1 MSGMKVIRTVLFM
14 VFMPPLLVFGQGVI
28 SRITLSAPGLDI
40 EIVDEKARHDFRVGG
55 GPGNT
60 LNGMPNWGTK
70 SWIVDDWRHSVAEPD
85 QSLRRVKATFTIDR
99 GSARGARPYVVFY
112 VYDPA
117 AKQGFVY
124 LPGRGEPFYNEN
136 VNLLYRGNEFE
147 GHWFR
152 ATPEWTAHAQS
163 VIEKTGK

>member
-1 MSGMKVIRTVLFM
+1 MKMIRTVLLMLFTM
-14 VFMPPLLVFGQGVI
+14 PLLVFGQGVI
-28 SRITLSAPGLDI
+28 SRITLSAPGLDV
-40 EIVDEKARHDFRVGG
+40 EIVDEKARNDFRVGG

-60 LNGMPNWGTK
+60 LNGIPNWK
-70 SWIVDDWRHSVAEPD
+70 PNSWIVEDWVHPVAEPD

-112 VYDPA
+112 VYDPV

-124 LPGRGEPFYNEN
+124 LPGSGEPFYNEN
-136 VNLLYRGNEFE
+136 VNLLYRGNDFE

-152 ATPEWTAHAQS
+152 TTPEWTTHAQS
-163 VIEKTGK
+163 VMEKAGK